1 MNAQTQD
8 ARSER
13 YKSKDWL
20 AGQLR
25 QHRIF
30 HSENQSRTRAG
41 RFAFIF
47 LIVLVVIAL
56 AAPLSLA
63 QFPERGQIWKE
74 YNISAYTQGVTNTSR
89 PEQAIMDAIL
99 RQTGHNV
106 WCGATPGL
114 LQVNQHVVRVYH
126 TPEIQEQVAAIVNQ
140 YLLSGN
146 RTITWQFRVMTVNSP
161 AWRAQT
167 ASFLRAA
174 ETQSPGSSAWILNA
188 SDVPNLVRILQE
200 RYGLQQVNSPI
211 ATVHNGQPITVN
223 LTHPRQYVR
232 GVYPDPNGGG
242 FRTATGLVE
251 SGCKLEFTPLV
262 TGDDRIVDALVQ
274 VHIDNLERVYDV
286 NFPSPSGRSGSFKI
300 QTPRIDQFRFQER
313 FMWAADRA
321 LLISVGITPSP
332 IPERNNVPG
341 LSALGGDR
349 VETLI
354 LIVRQ
359 Q

>member
-1 MNAQTQD
+1 MNAQE
-8 ARSER
+8 A
-13 YKSKDWL
+13 KSKRTEPKESFVQL
-20 AGQLR
+20 LR
-25 QHRIF
+25 QFRISHESQTPF
-30 HSENQSRTRAG
+30 G
-41 RFAFIF
+41 RVTFFSFCLSI
-47 LIVLVVIAL
+47 LVLFTSISA
-56 AAPLSLA
+56 A
-63 QFPERGQIWKE
+63 QFPEQGQIWKE

-89 PEQAIMDAIL
+89 PEQAILDAIL

-106 WCGATPGL
+106 WCGATPGML
-114 LQVNQHVVRVYH
+114 NVTPHHVRVYH
-126 TPEIQEQVAAIVNQ
+126 TPEIQEQVASIVNQ

-146 RTITWQFRVMTVNSP
+146 RTITWQFRVMTVSSP

-167 ASFLRAA
+167 ASFMRAA
-174 ETQSPGSSAWILNA
+174 ETQSPGSSAWILNL

-200 RYGLQQVNSPI
+200 RYNLQQVNSPVV
-211 ATVHNGQPITVN
+211 TVHNGQPATVN

-232 GVYPDPNGGG
+232 GVYPDPAGGG
-242 FRTATGLVE
+242 FRTANGLVE

-286 NFPSPSGRSGSFKI
+286 NFPTPTGRRPGAFKI

-341 LSALGGDR
+341 ISPLGGDR

>member
-1 MNAQTQD
+1 MNAQEAKCKRTN
-8 ARSER
+8 
-13 YKSKDWL
+13 SKESIEYL
-20 AGQLR
+20 LR
-25 QHRIF
+25 PFRIS
-30 HSENQSRTRAG
+30 HSIRTPFGSVTFSVFFLLIAVFVL
-41 RFAFIF
+41 FA
-47 LIVLVVIAL
+47 
-56 AAPLSLA
+56 PTSSA
-63 QFPERGQIWKE
+63 QFPEQGQIWKE
-74 YNISAYTQGVTNTSR
+74 YNISAYTRGVTNTSR
-89 PEQAIMDAIL
+89 PEQAILDAIL

-106 WCGATPGL
+106 WCGSTPGML
-114 LQVNQHVVRVYH
+114 NVTPHAVRVYH
-126 TPEIQEQVAAIVNQ
+126 TPEIQEQVESIVNQ

-146 RTITWQFRVMTVNSP
+146 RTITWQFRVMTVNNP
-161 AWRAQT
+161 AWRAQ
-167 ASFLRAA
+167 AFSFMRAA
-174 ETQSPGSSAWILNA
+174 ETQSPGSSAWILNL

-200 RYGLQQVNSPI
+200 KYGLQQVNSPVV
-211 ATVHNGQPITVN
+211 TVHNGQPATVN

-232 GVYPDPNGGG
+232 GIYPDPAGGG
-242 FRTATGLVE
+242 FRSANGLVE

-274 VHIDNLERVYDV
+274 IHIDNLERVYDV
-286 NFPSPSGRSGSFKI
+286 NLPMSSVRRGAPNSVKI

-313 FMWAADRA
+313 FIWAADRA

>member
-1 MNAQTQD
+1 MNAQE
-8 ARSER
+8 A
-13 YKSKDWL
+13 KSKRTESSFTQLLHPFRISHAIRNSKPFGRVPFSSFCLSIVIL
-20 AGQLR
+20 ALL
-25 QHRIF
+25 
-30 HSENQSRTRAG
+30 E
-41 RFAFIF
+41 
-47 LIVLVVIAL
+47 
-56 AAPLSLA
+56 PLSMA
-63 QFPERGQIWKE
+63 QYPEQGQIWKD

-89 PEQAIMDAIL
+89 PEQAILDAIL

-106 WCGATPGL
+106 WCGTTPGML
-114 LQVNQHVVRVYH
+114 SVTPHSVRVYH
-126 TPEIQEQVAAIVNQ
+126 TPEIQEQVEAIVNQ

-146 RTITWQFRVMTVNSP
+146 RTITWQFRVMTVSSP
-161 AWRAQT
+161 AWRAP
-167 ASFLRAA
+167 ASSFLRAA
-174 ETQSPGSSAWILNA
+174 ETQSPGSSAWILNL
-188 SDVPNLVRILQE
+188 SDVPNLIRILQE
-200 RYGLQQVNSPI
+200 RYNLQQVNSPVV
-211 ATVHNGQPITVN
+211 TVHNGQPATVN

-242 FRTATGLVE
+242 FRTANGLVE

-274 VHIDNLERVYDV
+274 VHIDNLERVYDT
-286 NFPSPSGRSGSFKI
+286 NLPMGPMRRGSPNSVKI

>member
-1 MNAQTQD
+1 MNAQE
-8 ARSER
+8 A
-13 YKSKDWL
+13 KSKGMESLFTDL
-20 AGQLR
+20 L
-25 QHRIF
+25 HPLRIF
-30 HSENQSRTRAG
+30 HEIRSTKPFGRA
-41 RFAFIF
+41 AFLSF
-47 LIVLVVIAL
+47 CLSIAIL
-56 AAPLSLA
+56 ALLAPLSMA
-63 QFPERGQIWKE
+63 QYPDQGQIWKE
-74 YNISAYTQGVTNTSR
+74 YNISAYTSGVTNTSR
-89 PEQAIMDAIL
+89 PEQAILDAIL

-106 WCGATPGL
+106 WCGATPGML
-114 LQVNQHVVRVYH
+114 SVNPRVVRVYH
-126 TPEIQEQVAAIVNQ
+126 TPEIQEQVESIVNQ

-167 ASFLRAA
+167 ASFMRAA

-188 SDVPNLVRILQE
+188 SDVPNLIRIFQE
-200 RYGLQQVNSPI
+200 RYGLQQVNSPV
-211 ATVHNGQPITVN
+211 ATVHNGQPVTVN

-286 NFPSPSGRSGSFKI
+286 NFPSPTGRRPGSFKI

-341 LSALGGDR
+341 ISALGGDR